1 MFRSAE
7 IGRVHRER
15 LVQNGFLSE
24 VIKGWLLSTGP
35 HSKEGDTT
43 PWYASFWEFC
53 ALYCR
58 ERFDTHWHLSP
69 EQSILLHAEATA
81 IPVQVIVN
89 SPKGTNNMVRLLFG
103 TSLYDLRQ
111 KQMPPPDDIVEKQ
124 GLRLFGIEAALIKV
138 PEAFF
143 QRSAVEAQVALA
155 SIRDVS
161 AILSRLLE
169 GGHSA
174 VAGRLA
180 GAFRR
185 AGRPAFADEIVK
197 TMKAAGYDVR
207 ESDPF
212 QPQQDVQP
220 IRPGIAPIVG
230 RLQAIW
236 ETQRQQVIDVFQTAP
251 GLPSDPAAYLKFVE
265 DIYQSDAYHSLS
277 IEGYSVTPALIDRVA
292 QGDWNPD
299 DDEDRKNRDALAA
312 RGYWQAFEKLK
323 TPWPHIIGGSAPGI
337 SWSRRAPGLVS

>member
-1 MFRSAE
+1 M
-7 IGRVHRER
+7 
-15 LVQNGFLSE
+15 
-24 VIKGWLLSTGP
+24 
-35 HSKEGDTT
+35 
-43 PWYASFWEFC
+43 
-53 ALYCR
+53 
-58 ERFDTHWHLSP
+58 
-69 EQSILLHAEATA
+69 LHAEATA

-103 TSLYDLRQ
+103 TSLYDLKQ
-111 KQMPPPDDIVEKQ
+111 KQMPPPEDIVEKQ
-124 GLRLFGIEAALIKV
+124 GLRLFAVEAALIKV

-161 AILSRLLE
+161 AILGRLLE

-220 IRPGIAPIVG
+220 
-230 RLQAIW
+230 
-236 ETQRQQVIDVFQTAP
+236 
-251 GLPSDPAAYLKFVE
+251 S
-265 DIYQSDAYHSLS
+265 
-277 IEGYSVTPALIDRVA
+277 DRVLH
-292 QGDWNPD
+292 P
-299 DDEDRKNRDALAA
+299 
-312 RGYWQAFEKLK
+312 
-323 TPWPHIIGGSAPGI
+323 S
-337 SWSRRAPGLVS
+337 